1 MDRMDFDKLN
11 MVFDNLANE
20 MKFENLVA
28 IESIQKWI
36 IYHIVQHIIFLNV
49 DLRNFLLGLACHY

>member
-36 IYHIVQHIIFLNV
+36 IYHIV
-49 DLRNFLLGLACHY
+49 